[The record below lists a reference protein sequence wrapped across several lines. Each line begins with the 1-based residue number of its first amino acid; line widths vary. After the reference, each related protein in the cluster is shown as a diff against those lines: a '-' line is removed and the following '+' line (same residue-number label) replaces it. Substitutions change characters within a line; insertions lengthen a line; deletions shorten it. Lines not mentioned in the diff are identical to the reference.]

1 MGNNEMVAA
10 SKDKTAANS
19 DLGDIALKC
28 LIVLLVIML
37 LGLQFRL
44 WVGEGS
50 LAEVKNLSD
59 KVVEQRAKNQQ
70 MEASN
75 QQLAA
80 EVNALKNGLAEVEAR
95 AREELGMVKP
105 GETFYLMIDEAAQ

>member
-1 MGNNEMVAA
+1 MVAA

-59 KVVEQRAKNQQ
+59 KVVEQRDKNQQ

-80 EVNALKNGLAEVEAR
+80 EVNALKMVWPKSKRVRAKNWEWLNLAR
-95 AREELGMVKP
+95 LS
-105 GETFYLMIDEAAQ
+105 I